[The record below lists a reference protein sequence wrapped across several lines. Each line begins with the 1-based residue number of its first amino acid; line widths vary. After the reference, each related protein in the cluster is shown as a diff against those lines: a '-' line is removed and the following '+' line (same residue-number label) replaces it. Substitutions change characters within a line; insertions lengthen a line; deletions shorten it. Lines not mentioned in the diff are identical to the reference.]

1 MALASF
7 FALTCQCHTAKETI
21 SDNSCL
27 QQLEVQNSSGQVQN
41 LASTLLFQSDS
52 DSDIQISLSF
62 PLSLGRGANMLMQT
76 IDEASSHPILKEEI
90 VKAQGKL
97 CCTSGKSSPR
107 VALMTLAR
115 LGWLNPGVSARRPS
129 PPGRRRS
136 ETWRVVCLPL
146 PDLDDTS
153 LTCSASNF
161 S

>member
-1 MALASF
+1 MS
-7 FALTCQCHTAKETI
+7 
-21 SDNSCL
+21 
-27 QQLEVQNSSGQVQN
+27 
-41 LASTLLFQSDS
+41 
-52 DSDIQISLSF
+52 
-62 PLSLGRGANMLMQT
+62 MQT
-76 IDEASSHPILKEEI
+76 IDEASSHLILKEEI

-146 PDLDDTS
+146 PDLNDTS

>member
-1 MALASF
+1 VALASC
-7 FALTCQCHTAKETI
+7 FALTCQCHTANETI

-27 QQLEVQNSSGQVQN
+27 QQLEVQNSFGQVQN
-41 LASTLLFQSDS
+41 LASALLFQSDS

-62 PLSLGRGANMLMQT
+62 PLSLGRGANMSMQT
-76 IDEASSHPILKEEI
+76 IDEASSHLILKEEI

-107 VALMTLAR
+107 VALMTLTR

-146 PDLDDTS
+146 PDLNDTS